1 MRIRMASFFGLAVAA
16 MSIIW
21 GAASAAAQQPAGQVV
36 KLGEGETLTIS
47 GFINAT
53 IFTDRGLFG
62 SFGQGQNA
70 EWAAAPANQPATDK
84 MFTDAD
90 VRNTRINFTFNAPAV
105 LGKWA
110 PRAVLES
117 DFFAPLTLVP
127 PFQDEQPAL
136 RVRFAYVDLTNG
148 RTTVRI
154 GQFWSPLFGEVP
166 VSVTHLAVPLGYGAT
181 GMVGWRFPGVF
192 LVRRLS
198 AAGAP
203 LTVQLQLAPFKGSGP
218 FTPGNARDSTNSIGN
233 GEASGLPQ
241 FEARL
246 NFAKKTPNLSW
257 SAYVVGH
264 VDWKDTTGPGRDTT
278 NTGAQDSNM
287 SAWGIEA
294 GGNIAPGKLTLHGNF
309 YYGKALGQQFA
320 HITQT
325 VQGHGNIRGWG
336 AWAQAGYDFTPHW
349 SLWGY
354 AGMDQPDVQRF
365 AQDNPTAG
373 ALARQLNHDYDAL
386 LRFRAGRYAVGL
398 GYFRSVTRYNT
409 GPARADQVALSVLY
423 SL

>member
-1 MRIRMASFFGLAVAA
+1 MRTRIPSLSVLAVAA
-16 MSIIW
+16 VFVLG
-21 GAASAAAQQPAGQVV
+21 GARAVTAQQVV
-36 KLGEGETLTIS
+36 KFGEGQTLTIS
-47 GFINAT
+47 GFISAT
-53 IFTDRGLFG
+53 MFYDHGLFG

-70 EWAAAPANQPATDK
+70 EFAAAPLNQPVTDK
-84 MFTDAD
+84 GIFDGD
-90 VRNTRINFTFNAPAV
+90 VRNTRINFTFSSTPV

-110 PRAVLES
+110 PKATLEA
-117 DFFAPLTLVP
+117 DFFGAFNGVP
-127 PFQDEQPAL
+127 PFGDEQPQF
-136 RVRFAYVDLTNG
+136 RVRFAFVDLSNG
-148 RTTVRI
+148 RTTLRI
-154 GQFWSPLFGEVP
+154 GQFWSPMFGEVP
-166 VSVTHLAVPLGYGAT
+166 VSLTHLAFPLGYGAT

-192 LVRRLS
+192 LYQDLS

-203 LTVQLQLAPFKGSGP
+203 LTVQLQLAALKGSGP
-218 FTPGNARDSTNSIGN
+218 AATARDSAAALNIGN

-264 VDWKDTTGPGRDTT
+264 VDWKDTTGTGRDTT
-278 NTGAQDSNM
+278 STGTKDSNM

-294 GGNIAPGKLTLHGNF
+294 GGNIAPGKLTVHGNF

-325 VQGHGNIRGWG
+325 TQGHGDIRGWG
-336 AWAQAGYDFTPHW
+336 AWAQAGYDLTPHW
-349 SLWGY
+349 SLWAF

-373 ALARQLNHDYDAL
+373 PLARQQSHDYDAL

-398 GYFRSVTRYNT
+398 EYFRAVTRYNT
-409 GPARADQVALSVLY
+409 GPASADQVALSVLY
-423 SL
+423 TL

>member
-1 MRIRMASFFGLAVAA
+1 MRTRMSSFCTLAVLVVF
-16 MSIIW
+16 MLG
-21 GAASAAAQQPAGQVV
+21 GAATASAQQVV
-36 KLGEGETLTIS
+36 KFGEGQTLTIS
-47 GFINAT
+47 GFISAT
-53 IFTDRGLFG
+53 MFYDHGLFG

-70 EWAAAPANQPATDK
+70 EFAAAPAAQPTTDK
-84 MFTDAD
+84 SIFDGD
-90 VRNTRINFTFNAPAV
+90 VRNTRINFTFNAGPV
-105 LGKWA
+105 LGKWS
-110 PRAVLES
+110 PRATLEA
-117 DFFAPLTLVP
+117 DFFGAFPATPAP
-127 PFQDEQPAL
+127 PFADEQPQF
-136 RVRFAYVDLTNG
+136 RVRFAFVDLSNG
-148 RTTVRI
+148 RTTLRI
-154 GQFWSPLFGEVP
+154 GQFWSPMFGEVP
-166 VSVTHLAVPLGYGAT
+166 VSVTHLAFPLGYGAT

-192 LVRRLS
+192 LYQDLS

-203 LTVQLQLAPFKGSGP
+203 LTVQLQLAAFKGSGP

-241 FEARL
+241 VEARL

-264 VDWKDTTGPGRDTT
+264 VDWKDTTGTGRDTT

-294 GGNIAPGKLTLHGNF
+294 GGNIAPGKLTVHGNF

-320 HITQT
+320 HITQFA
-325 VQGHGNIRGWG
+325 QGHGDIRGWG

-349 SLWGY
+349 SLWAY

-373 ALARQLNHDYDAL
+373 ALARQQSHDYDAL

-398 GYFRSVTRYNT
+398 EYFRAVTRYNT
-409 GPARADQVALSVLY
+409 GPASADQVALSVLY
-423 SL
+423 TL